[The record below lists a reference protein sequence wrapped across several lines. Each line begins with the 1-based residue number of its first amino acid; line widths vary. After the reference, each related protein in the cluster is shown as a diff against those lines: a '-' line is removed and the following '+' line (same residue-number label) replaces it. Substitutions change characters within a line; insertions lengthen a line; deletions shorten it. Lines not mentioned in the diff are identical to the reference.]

1 MLAEQILAYLPK
13 RRPVAILL
21 SGLPGSG
28 KTWLAGLLRLHLDGV
43 HLQTDRI
50 RRELFPVRRYT
61 QEESRAVYCELR
73 RRAGEL
79 LLAGRS
85 VILDGT
91 FLVTRE
97 RAAAY
102 ALFRELGVPFIA
114 LLATVS
120 EEVARARFARKPLF
134 PNPEDFSE
142 ATIEVY
148 LELKEKLSSDPDY
161 SLPTADRGV
170 PVLVVETERGELS
183 EAGALVGRTRLD
195 GFYEVFSE
203 LEAVIF
209 DMDGV
214 IVRSEEAWIQSER
227 EFLEGKGIYLGEEG
241 WRDFQLRHA
250 PYLAGRNQREAARF
264 YQEVFE
270 LKESVEEIRRERMA
284 IVRRYFSEVELV
296 PGAAELISALGESG
310 PPTLPLGGGLKIG
323 LASGSPL
330 ELIELVLQRYDLERY
345 FSAVI
350 SGDEIHEGK
359 PNPTI
364 YLLAAQELKVK
375 PARCLVVEDAP
386 NGVKAAKAAGMRCAY
401 LPNPSLRWEG
411 EMLADFVLDS
421 LERLD
426 LTRLKRALAARR
438 REGTLIENQRT

>member
-1 MLAEQILAYLPK
+1 MLAEQILTYLPK
-13 RRPVAILL
+13 QRPVAILL
-21 SGLPGSG
+21 CGLPGSG
-28 KTWLAGLLRLHLDGV
+28 KTWLARLLRPCLDGV

-50 RRELFPVRRYT
+50 RRELFPIRHYT
-61 QEESRAVYCELR
+61 QEESQAVYRELR
-73 RRAGEL
+73 SRAAEALRAGQ
-79 LLAGRS
+79 S

-91 FLVTRE
+91 FLVARE

-102 ALFRELGVPFIA
+102 ALFRELRVPFIT

-134 PNPEDFSE
+134 PDPDDFSE
-142 ATIEVY
+142 ATVEVY
-148 LELKEKLSSDPDY
+148 LELKEKLSSDPAC

-170 PVLVVETERGELS
+170 PVLVVETEGGRLS
-183 EAGALVGRTRLD
+183 EAGALAGEARLN

-203 LEAVIF
+203 LEAVVF

-214 IVRSEEAWIQSER
+214 IARSEEAWIQSER

-270 LKESVEEIRRERMA
+270 LKESVEEIRRERME
-284 IVRRYFSEVELV
+284 IVRRYFREVELV

-310 PPTLPLGGGLKIG
+310 LPLG

-375 PARCLVVEDAP
+375 AARCLVLEDAP

-401 LPNPSLRWEG
+401 LPNPALRWEG

-426 LTRLKRALAARR
+426 LARLKRALAARR
-438 REGTLIENQRT
+438 REGTLIKNQRT